1 MGHHTGHLAQLQRHR
16 RHIGELLPPPN
27 VLHGPDHMKNDAQLV
42 HYFFPAFRILICR
55 FTM

>member
-16 RHIGELLPPPN
+16 RHIGELLLPPN

-42 HYFFPAFRILICR
+42 HYFLPAFRILICR

>member
-1 MGHHTGHLAQLQRHR
+1 MGHHTGYLAQLQRHR
-16 RHIGELLPPPN
+16 RHIGELLLPPN
-27 VLHGPDHMKNDAQLV
+27 VLHSPDHMKNDAQLV